1 MNAPTLN
8 QMAANV
14 QFLKTQEAKQQ
25 QAHLL
30 CLALIALLRGG
41 RA

>member
-1 MNAPTLN
+1 MEQILQ

-14 QFLKTQEAKQQ
+14 QKLKEQGAKGH

-30 CLALIALLRGG
+30 CLALIALLKRGKQ
-41 RA
+41 

>member
-1 MNAPTLN
+1 MEKILQ

-14 QFLKTQEAKQQ
+14 QTLKTQEAKNH

-41 RA
+41 RQ